1 MELKTFRKLWQSS
14 PANIERNL
22 KSYDV
27 FGRAYFLAAKNEIQT
42 PDEVED

>member
-22 KSYDV
+22 KSYVV
-27 FGRAYFLAAKNEIQT
+27 FGRAYFLAAKSEIQT